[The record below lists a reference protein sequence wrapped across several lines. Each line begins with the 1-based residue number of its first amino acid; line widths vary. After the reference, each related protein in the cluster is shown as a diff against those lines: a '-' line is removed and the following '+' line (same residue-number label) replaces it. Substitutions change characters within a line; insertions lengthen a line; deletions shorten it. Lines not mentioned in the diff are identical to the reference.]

1 MVLVQWLINT
11 NMTAE
16 GLNSNYNYQPIVYV
30 NAEVTSVMDGREVGY
45 GSAKYVDEK
54 NTYDSKRRN
63 RIGGLVNV

>member
-1 MVLVQWLINT
+1 
-11 NMTAE
+11 
-16 GLNSNYNYQPIVYV
+16 
-30 NAEVTSVMDGREVGY
+30 MDGREVGY